1 MTTTT
6 KRREAKHWCF
16 TLNNPLPDD
25 YKLFYAANNVTA
37 FCFQL
42 EKGKLGTPH
51 YQGYI
56 HFTNKC
62 SPYSQIPNKRI
73 HWEVCKDI
81 NQAIIYCQKLP
92 RIAGPWLKGVERK
105 TELVPICSADLR
117 PWQNE
122 IISIISKQPHDRHIY
137 WYWEP
142 IGNTGKTTF
151 AKYLVVYH
159 SAVVLSGKSA
169 DMKNAIA
176 SMKHYP
182 QVILVD
188 CPRSG
193 ANFICYKG
201 LEEIK
206 NALFFSGKYES
217 KMVCGHVP
225 HLIIFSNSPPE
236 YAQLSQDRWVVT
248 RIPALDEHGTGNGGG
263 TGILD
268 EHDRILDSY
277 NAQTLKQIIK
287 ARTLDGKIKSAGKPA
302 RYGELDDGVTDAVA
316 GLTGELERIAWD
328 GTGEGTESGGMGTGS
343 GAEEEAGTGA
353 EEEAGHRF
361 EEGNDAGIGAGE
373 PGIYADLDADTFE
386 ELEPVPEIEPA
397 RLLND
402 GTDIRI
408 REGSGRITTGNETR
422 NTPGNGA
429 GTTKNT
435 LYNKPLTGLP
445 PGVDYSRD
453 FEPGHGLKGGGY
465 TGIGTGS
472 RIKPGDGDGT
482 TRGLEAGSTRGLETG
497 TTRGVGS
504 GTTRGLESGSSQ
516 EPAIRKIGR
525 PRKYG
530 IPKGQDT

>member
-1 MTTTT
+1 MTSI

-62 SPYSQIPNKRI
+62 SPFSQIPNKRI

-81 NQAIIYCQKLP
+81 NEAIIYCQKLP
-92 RIAGPWLKGVERK
+92 RIAGPWLKGVERR
-105 TELVPICSADLR
+105 TELVPICRADLR

-122 IISIISKQPHDRHIY
+122 IIGIISKQPHDRHIY

-142 IGNTGKTTF
+142 TGNTGKTTF

-193 ANFICYKG
+193 TNFICYKG

-217 KMVCGHVP
+217 KMVCGHIP

-248 RIPALDEHGTGNGGG
+248 RIPALDDAGNVPRVD
-263 TGILD
+263 T
-268 EHDRILDSY
+268 ETERILDSY
-277 NAQTLKQIIK
+277 NAQTLKNIIK
-287 ARTLDGKIKSAGKPA
+287 LRTGDEKIKRTGKPNTYANARTEPS
-302 RYGELDDGVTDAVA
+302 RVMDAVA
-316 GLTGELERIAWD
+316 GLTGELQRIAW
-328 GTGEGTESGGMGTGS
+328 TGDEEDEAGAGDEEVMGS
-343 GAEEEAGTGA
+343 GDGDEEGAGSGEEIEAGVEIDIA
-353 EEEAGHRF
+353 
-361 EEGNDAGIGAGE
+361 
-373 PGIYADLDADTFE
+373 PGLSR
-386 ELEPVPEIEPA
+386 ELE
-397 RLLND
+397 N
-402 GTDIRI
+402 GDI
-408 REGSGRITTGNETR
+408 EGS
-422 NTPGNGA
+422 A
-429 GTTKNT
+429 
-435 LYNKPLTGLP
+435 
-445 PGVDYSRD
+445 
-453 FEPGHGLKGGGY
+453 HGLKGATD
-465 TGIGTGS
+465 TGI
-472 RIKPGDGDGT
+472 R
-482 TRGLEAGSTRGLETG
+482 EETG
-497 TTRGVGS
+497 TGITAEKEP
-504 GTTRGLESGSSQ
+504 GTTVG
-516 EPAIRKIGR
+516 PVIRKIGR

-530 IPKGQDT
+530 AHTLQELKNMGMLRSNNTLKKS